1 MANVN
6 SFQYSRWIY
15 IIARTLRFNYGTGSE
30 KNAVKDF
37 ITSVLPNRPW
47 LQTAMNNKS
56 NSGLGYVDIN
66 DETDN
71 SIAEMLEVIARDLKK
86 TPMNDNEK
94 LEADNLISA
103 TGDRRYGDLG
113 NLI

>member
-6 SFQYSRWIY
+6 SFQYSRWVY
-15 IIARTLRFNYGTGSE
+15 IIARTLRLNYGTDNE

-47 LQTAMNNKS
+47 LQTKINSKS
-56 NSGLGYVDIN
+56 NNNLGYDIN
-66 DETDN
+66 KETDN
-71 SIAEMLEVIARDLKK
+71 SLAEMLMVVARDLKK

-94 LEADNLISA
+94 LKADSLISK
-103 TGDRRYGDLG
+103 TNHRRYGEFG